1 MRSSRAELAVLAA
14 LAIAGVALGASA
26 FAQVGPPIRLGPP
39 TTQAAPVPKP
49 QTVPQPAPAE
59 PEAATRPGPQPVAV
73 QPAPPQ
79 QPQPSQPM
87 QAEPVQAPPAS
98 STASTTPGQRFD
110 LPRTLTG
117 IEVAPVDA
125 IDPDSVGVL
134 GPQDGGFAADL
145 WRGTERAMA
154 ERLLPAIPGANGSP
168 AMHALAR
175 RLLLTQGVA
184 PGGPG
189 ASASLLAIRV
199 ERLIA
204 LGDTTG
210 ALDLA
215 RAAPSRAG
223 DEGVL
228 RGELESLFYAGDTA
242 AACARLRAQRRDA
255 TPYLQRATAFCL
267 AHDGDV
273 ARATMLAGLMREQA
287 SDAADPFFDLID
299 ALGGGAA
306 PKLDARDPTGLQL
319 AMLRAAKAAPP
330 SAAVASPNGAVLR
343 ALAFSA
349 DAPAETRLGAAER
362 AYVSGMIT
370 EEDIIELYNTVGF
383 AAARIKSPFAAAE
396 SEWGPTTRA
405 LLIRTAAA
413 AANAAVRVKTLQR
426 TFAIAAKKGGRD
438 ALLPISAIV
447 VRDLDQGAI
456 PRGFMADAVRV
467 LFAAGDAEDA
477 ALWMQRVQT
486 DPAAR
491 EAALELWPLAQIA
504 AAPALGW
511 DSAAFAAWLAAARKA
526 APAAVDARAALL
538 VSLCSGLGA
547 QIPNNDWAAAMGKD
561 AVQRAAPS
569 PVLLRLL
576 SHAATDKRVGE
587 TVLLSLAMIGEAG
600 PAQAHPIALSST
612 LSALGA
618 IGLDREARA
627 LAIEAALAAGL

>member
-1 MRSSRAELAVLAA
+1 MRSSRADRAVLAA
-14 LAIAGVALGASA
+14 FAIAGVALGAPA

-49 QTVPQPAPAE
+49 QTMPQPSSAE
-59 PEAATRPGPQPVAV
+59 PEAAGRPEPVAV
-73 QPAPPQ
+73 QPAQPQ
-79 QPQPSQPM
+79 QPQPM
-87 QAEPVQAPPAS
+87 RAEPVQVPPAP
-98 STASTTPGQRFD
+98 STVTTPPGQRFD

-117 IEVAPVDA
+117 IEIAPVDA

-134 GPQDGGFAADL
+134 GPQDGGFPADL
-145 WRGTERAMA
+145 WRGTERAMV
-154 ERLLPAIPGANGSP
+154 ERLLPTVPGANGSP

-189 ASASLLAIRV
+189 ASASLLALRV

-228 RGELESLFYAGDTA
+228 RGELESLFYAGDTP
-242 AACARLRAQRRDA
+242 AACGRLRAQRRDA

-306 PKLDARDPTGLQL
+306 PKLDVRDPTGLQL

-330 SAAVASPNGAVLR
+330 SAAVESSNGAVLR
-343 ALAFSA
+343 ALAFSPE
-349 DAPAETRLGAAER
+349 APAETRLGAAER

-383 AAARIKSPFAAAE
+383 AAGRIKSPFAAAE

-413 AANAAVRVKTLQR
+413 AANPAVRVETLQR
-426 TFAIAAKKGGRD
+426 TFAIAAKRGGRD

-447 VRDLDQGAI
+447 VRDLDPGAI
-456 PRGFMADAVRV
+456 PRVFMPEAVRV
-467 LFAAGDAEDA
+467 LFAAGEDGA
-477 ALWMQRVQT
+477 PWMDRVQN

-491 EAALELWPLAQIA
+491 TTALELWPLAQIA
-504 AAPALGW
+504 GAPALGW
-511 DSAAFAAWLAAARKA
+511 DSEAFAAWLAAARKA

-547 QIPNNDWAAAMGKD
+547 QIPNSDWAAAMGKD

-587 TVLLSLAMIGEAG
+587 TVLLSLVMIGEAG

-618 IGLDREARA
+618 IGLDRDARA